1 MSPQNLCASQ
11 RFSCHFLE
19 ADFCNEVNHTE
30 HVNVRHPPP
39 QPSCGAGSATA
50 AATAIGSASG
60 GLGASLACGL
70 KLAST
75 TPERSALIPPM
86 KRRLIT
92 LSTAGN
98 LKISPLS
105 NQQLHQHRIYPVRRP
120 SSDGTGAGGAPAA
133 AFEAREA
140 TSQQSQPPPPP
151 STPARQP
158 HTPSSHMEGARRE
171 LSPRDD
177 MSPGVFYLESSSPE
191 TPPPPATPRAAGLRV
206 KGSGDG
212 GGGGS
217 ILFASPYL
225 ILRPVQP
232 LKERSA
238 EGCAAQV
245 IVSTSGA
252 VYSESQPAS
261 LCTEN
266 QPQPF
271 RGETPALQRRTTSSF
286 GNAGRAADAAVADAA
301 AGPAVDSQEDAS
313 LKGHVNGQECLDT
326 PTQQP
331 ALMEAARQ
339 LVQIRQQHQDAPVLQ
354 LEVSTTTAP
363 AISSISAVA
372 AVLPA
377 VDAGCGG
384 PAGGVAALSPL
395 PAVDRVETKD
405 DYVAVPQA
413 PAAATTSTVGMSWT
427 TIEVTVAVKPKACA
441 AARRPGQR
449 VGVFGACRDGLTNE
463 AYNGYVRGPA
473 CGIFDLTRYLTGRDC
488 VRHCG
493 RWISRSQFEKAGG
506 STMAKWYRSI
516 RVLPDLEPLGEWL
529 ERHDMPV
536 LRGPARRSRKRP
548 AADSSDEKGA
558 WQGVPTD
565 RNEAALGEDDASIP
579 EEVERDATLPETWTN
594 HMLLQHGNGGGGG
607 GGGDSL
613 VQRLVSTWPLSQP
626 FLRTPAVATAA
637 ASGPAERAPFGLV
650 SPPYFTITGV
660 APNPVSTAA
669 AEAATAG
676 ANVAVDPPT
685 CELEEIENDIPTMA
699 GSVPGNK
706 RAFTSS
712 APLPTL
718 PALRARVS
726 SLKISSPPTSPRL
739 PVFNSQTPTEAI
751 RKLADSASEPP
762 RTLPHGPQ
770 LPLDCAKVP
779 VLGGLGWPPPLKRP
793 RQVESGI
800 VPVRPRLLL
809 HRTSASEGLGP
820 EQPYLFAVQAPPG
833 MLFREGEPSVNESGK
848 AVDVGVGTNGQR
860 VYCADL
866 EGK

>member
-488 VRHCG
+488 G
-493 RWISRSQFEKAGG
+493 PQSAIS
-506 STMAKWYRSI
+506 
-516 RVLPDLEPLGEWL
+516 
-529 ERHDMPV
+529 H
-536 LRGPARRSRKRP
+536 
-548 AADSSDEKGA
+548 
-558 WQGVPTD
+558 
-565 RNEAALGEDDASIP
+565 
-579 EEVERDATLPETWTN
+579 
-594 HMLLQHGNGGGGG
+594 
-607 GGGDSL
+607 
-613 VQRLVSTWPLSQP
+613 P
-626 FLRTPAVATAA
+626 FV
-637 ASGPAERAPFGLV
+637 GV
-650 SPPYFTITGV
+650 SPLCTHIVLCKHCSMSVARGKRKAICGV
-660 APNPVSTAA
+660 A
-669 AEAATAG
+669 
-676 ANVAVDPPT
+676 
-685 CELEEIENDIPTMA
+685 
-699 GSVPGNK
+699 
-706 RAFTSS
+706 
-712 APLPTL
+712 
-718 PALRARVS
+718 VS
-726 SLKISSPPTSPRL
+726 SSSFRRTCSCPDSKCSLYVASARL
-739 PVFNSQTPTEAI
+739 SGTTI
-751 RKLADSASEPP
+751 LLSRLA
-762 RTLPHGPQ
+762 L
-770 LPLDCAKVP
+770 
-779 VLGGLGWPPPLKRP
+779 
-793 RQVESGI
+793 
-800 VPVRPRLLL
+800 
-809 HRTSASEGLGP
+809 
-820 EQPYLFAVQAPPG
+820 
-833 MLFREGEPSVNESGK
+833 LFRAAGWTSGWSTECRCFEVPQN
-848 AVDVGVGTNGQR
+848 A
-860 VYCADL
+860 A
-866 EGK
+866 